1 MNLADVRDGLAARL
15 ETIDDLAVSDVVPS
29 SIMQTPALGIGLA
42 TVDLVIDT
50 ADNMLVTYSVVLYL
64 SRGGSDEWAQ
74 HQIDELLAEI
84 PAAVNADPTLGGTAD
99 WSRVVRAEVLGSAD
113 VAGNSYVVVEFSVEV
128 MG

>member
-1 MNLADVRDGLAARL
+1 VNLADVRDGLAARL

-84 PAAVNADPTLGGTAD
+84 PAAVNDDPTLGGTAD